1 MSDFS
6 RDISD
11 AEFDT
16 EVLTA
21 SHKVPVLVDFWAPW
35 CQPCRVLKPI
45 LEKLAGEYAGR
56 FLLIKINSDEN
67 PDAAARYG
75 VRGIPAVKAFVAG
88 EQVDEFSGALPESQV
103 RAFIERILPS
113 PASALIE
120 AAQAARAEGELSTAL
135 ALLDDARA
143 ADPANVHAWLESAEA
158 YLAGAHVAEARATLD
173 SVEAR
178 VRTPTDATRFAALR
192 ARVELQ
198 VAGQGGDVDALSAL
212 VAAKPDDLS
221 ARQQLANALALAGRY
236 RDALEQFLALVQ
248 RDRQWG
254 DEAGRKGLL
263 NLFTLLAAQADQEAL
278 VREYRVKLSRTLN

>member
-16 EVLTA
+16 EVLAA

-143 ADPANVHAWLESAEA
+143 ADPANVHAWLESVEA
-158 YLAGAHVAEARATLD
+158 YLAGAHVAEARAALD

-198 VAGQGGDVDALSAL
+198 AAGQGGDVDALSAL
-212 VAAKPDDLS
+212 VAAKPDDLP

-236 RDALEQFLALVQ
+236 RDAMEQFLALVQ